1 MIDQT
6 TESAILTHDVIAAPG
21 LGTRSWI
28 GFTRF
33 VRTKPLGAIGGVI
46 VLALVVVALMAPVLA
61 PYDPRSTPAGPWEAP
76 NSAYKLGA
84 DYVGRD
90 VLSRLIYGAR
100 ISLYVG
106 LGSVLLGITASFI
119 IGVALTYTGG
129 IADMVGQ
136 RIVDALMSLPGLLIA
151 LAIMAVVTPSLNTVV
166 IAIVIG
172 MIAPVIRTVRSQVL
186 SIKELDYVTAARAVG
201 AGPYRIIFKHIAPN
215 CFATY
220 LVLAT
225 YYLGF
230 AIIIE
235 VFPGVPG
242 RGRPAGPTELG
253 RDAGEGR
260 RRSREER
267 AVVGDCSRP
276 GHLPGGDGLQPA
288 GRRSARRVRPQA
300 QGPLNLLAP
309 RPTDAETARRQTGS
323 GLAA

>member
-6 TESAILTHDVIAAPG
+6 TESAILTHDAIAAPG
-21 LGTRSWI
+21 LGKRAWI
-28 GFTRF
+28 GFSRF
-33 VRTKPLGAIGGVI
+33 VRTKPLGAIGGVL
-46 VLALVVVALMAPVLA
+46 VLTLVVVALMAPVLA
-61 PYDPRSTPAGPWEAP
+61 PYDPRSTPAAPWEAP

-106 LGSVLLGITASFI
+106 LGSVLVGITASFI

-129 IADMVGQ
+129 IADMIGQ

-172 MIAPVIRTVRSQVL
+172 MVAPVIRTVRSQVL

-201 AGPYRIIFKHIAPN
+201 SGPYRIIFKHIAPN

-235 VFPGVPG
+235 SSLAFLGVGAPPDQPSWGGMLVKAAAAHVKSGPWLAIAPGLAIFLVVMGFNLLGDALRDVFDPRL
-242 RGRPAGPTELG
+242 RGR
-253 RDAGEGR
+253 
-260 RRSREER
+260 
-267 AVVGDCSRP
+267 
-276 GHLPGGDGLQPA
+276 
-288 GRRSARRVRPQA
+288 
-300 QGPLNLLAP
+300 
-309 RPTDAETARRQTGS
+309 
-323 GLAA
+323 